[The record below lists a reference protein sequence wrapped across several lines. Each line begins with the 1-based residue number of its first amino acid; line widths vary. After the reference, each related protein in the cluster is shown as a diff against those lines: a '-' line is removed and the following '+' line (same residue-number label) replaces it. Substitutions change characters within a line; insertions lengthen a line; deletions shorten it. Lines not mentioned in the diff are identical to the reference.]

1 MGKEKILQ
9 DLMREW
15 SKYIQ
20 EDITLQKRLKKP
32 FLYADF
38 FENPPA
44 LNGVATRDPVRLRPE
59 ELEGRD
65 LIEISIPEAAAT
77 YIVELKKGKLGI
89 KEGKAKKAMLSLQI
103 PIDLLKKLLLS
114 EERVAWTVL
123 DERCKLSF
131 DTPSWT
137 YYEGLTIMEIFV
149 CAQELVE
156 KDSAM
161 AELVKQL

>member
-1 MGKEKILQ
+1 MEKEKLLQ

-20 EDITLQKRLKKP
+20 DDITLQKRLKKP
-32 FLYADF
+32 FHYPDS

-44 LNGVATRDPVRLRPE
+44 LNGVATRDPVRLHPE
-59 ELEGRD
+59 ELEGRE
-65 LIEISIPEAAAT
+65 LIEMSIPEVSAT
-77 YIVELKKGKLGI
+77 YSVELKKGQLSIRK
-89 KEGKAKKAMLSLQI
+89 GKAKKAILRLQI

-123 DERCKLSF
+123 DERCKLGF
-131 DTPSWT
+131 DTSSWT
-137 YYEGLTIMEIFV
+137 YYEGLTIMEVFV

-156 KDSAM
+156 KDSAL
-161 AELVKQL
+161 AELVKKL